1 MIDFFATYRDYAG
14 EWLPRLAL
22 AARTTAALS
31 ALGFALAVALGAG
44 LVAAQRARVDALR
57 RAAAA
62 FVQFVRAVP
71 LLALLLALYFGL
83 PSVGLALPAFW
94 AGVLGLGLQGAAY
107 VAEVLRGGLDSVHRG
122 QREAALAAGL
132 TPAAA
137 LRCVVLPQAMRVML
151 PPLLNA
157 YVSLLKDSS
166 LCALIATDELM
177 LTARAMASEYF
188 LPLHVFVL
196 VGLFYFAI
204 AFPLS
209 MFSRLL
215 ARRLARGRRALGTI
229 QG

>member
-1 MIDFFATYRDYAG
+1 MIAFFETYGDYAG
-14 EWLPRLAL
+14 EWLPRLAA
-22 AARTTAALS
+22 AARVTATLS
-31 ALGFALAVALGAG
+31 LLGFALALALGAT
-44 LVAAQRARVDALR
+44 LVAAQRTHRPALR

-83 PSVGLALPAFW
+83 PSFGVTLPGYW
-94 AGVLGLGLQGAAY
+94 VGVLGLGIQGAAY
-107 VAEVLRGGLDSVHRG
+107 VAEVLRGG
-122 QREAALAAGL
+122 REAALAAGL
-132 TPAAA
+132 TPLAAF
-137 LRCVVLPQAMRVML
+137 RHVVLPQAMRVML

-209 MFSRLL
+209 MCARLL
-215 ARRLARGRRALGTI
+215 ARRLGRGRRTLGTN